1 MARKRAKPIE
11 NAGSGSQNS
20 SKPLE
25 NGGSSTKKVA
35 GARRV
40 WGTMKSCT

>member
-1 MARKRAKPIE
+1 MARKRAKPTE